1 MGPGRS
7 ARGGWFQSEPAG
19 GGSGDAYGTAAIARM
34 CDGENARSNG
44 RARAAG
50 RTSRRM
56 REIPRISGRTEQPR
70 LGGRHQSEFRTG
82 GFSEDRE
89 AGIEEAPGE
98 GAGMI
103 RDIVLVDAGARRRP
117 RALENIQILQQKR
130 HAGKRPFRKPLVD
143 LLPGIVVM

>member
-7 ARGGWFQSEPAG
+7 ARGGWFQSERAG
-19 GGSGDAYGTAAIARM
+19 GGGGDAYGPAAIARM

-56 REIPRISGRTEQPR
+56 REIPRISGRTEQPG

-82 GFSEDRE
+82 AFSEDRE
-89 AGIEEAPGE
+89 AGIEETLGE

-103 RDIVLVDAGARRRP
+103 RNIVLVDAGARPRP
-117 RALENIQILQQKR
+117 RALKNIPIL
-130 HAGKRPFRKPLVD
+130 HHNRPPVKA
-143 LLPGIVVM
+143 